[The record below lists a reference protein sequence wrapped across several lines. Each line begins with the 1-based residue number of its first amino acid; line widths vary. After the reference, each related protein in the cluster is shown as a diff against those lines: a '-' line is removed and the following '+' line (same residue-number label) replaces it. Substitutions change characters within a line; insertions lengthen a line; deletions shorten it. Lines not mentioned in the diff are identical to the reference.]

1 MEEHPVMSPL
11 AHRHTGVT
19 IHVERPSCKFLTSI
33 FFPQRIHSTLFEMGW
48 YTSLCQKNFS
58 EHPGEMSEQ
67 CIELLTTQTYTG
79 NLLLQHFSVGQ
90 VTTFLLIT
98 LLLIT

>member
-1 MEEHPVMSPL
+1 MAVANLNAQPDLMTTLQGIKCNSFKVNLQAFM
-11 AHRHTGVT
+11 
-19 IHVERPSCKFLTSI
+19 K
-33 FFPQRIHSTLFEMGW
+33 RIHSTLFEMGW